1 MISQK
6 ITKEIEDI
14 LRALKAKFENNFLAL
29 ILYGSWVK
37 EKAREDSDI
46 DLLAIFKRVDK
57 DVTKRISEIS
67 SDIEVQHERNIT
79 LLPVRAGDFEIEK
92 LPLFTAAKREGIV
105 VSGNIDLKQNPKP
118 PEVKYKDFFK
128 KSLEFESKK
137 VEIAKRMLQ
146 DGLPSG
152 VFALCF
158 VASKHLLQAGL
169 AMKGVGF
176 SGKVK
181 ILLPL
186 VEEHFGSK
194 VASSFKRLFSFY
206 VKMEYQFQLL
216 DKDEA
221 TLAIEDANRV
231 IKAARDMTKMKKE
244 INRVEIKNG

>member
-1 MISQK
+1 MIPQK
-6 ITKEIEDI
+6 INKEIEDI
-14 LRALKAKFENNFLAL
+14 VRALKAQFENNLLSL
-29 ILYGSWVK
+29 ILYGSWTK

-57 DVTKRISEIS
+57 DVTKRINKIS
-67 SDIEVQHERNIT
+67 SGIEARHDRSIT
-79 LLPVRAGDFEIEK
+79 LLPVRVSDFEIEK
-92 LPLFTAAKREGIV
+92 LPLFTAVKREGIIV
-105 VSGNIDLKQNPKP
+105 FGSIDLKESPEP

-137 VEIAKRMLQ
+137 VEIAKKMLQ

-176 SGKVK
+176 SSKIKV
-181 ILLPL
+181 LLPL
-186 VEEHFGSK
+186 IEKYFGSR
-194 VASSFKRLFSFY
+194 VTAAFKRLFSSY
-206 VKMEYQFQLL
+206 VKAEYQFQPP

-221 TLAIEDANRV
+221 TLAMEDAIKI
-231 IKAARDMTKMKKE
+231 IKAARSMIKTKE
-244 INRVEIKNG
+244 EW